1 MFFFFSLCQ
10 SGETETITHRLEE
23 AEKALALKQAHID
36 KLKEEVEQQRTLQET
51 IEVLTA
57 QVSRQKK
64 GNSYNSLLHKFF
76 GTYNVFFSLT
86 ESIFLFFWFVEKNA
100 ACADFK
106 CIKSLNVCG

>member
-1 MFFFFSLCQ
+1 MEWLHVRKLASSDGVSARQEKEAFNVFFCCVCIFFCQ
-10 SGETETITHRLEE
+10 SGETETLTHRLEE

-64 GNSYNSLLHKFF
+64 KPCSSFLHK
-76 GTYNVFFSLT
+76 
-86 ESIFLFFWFVEKNA
+86 
-100 ACADFK
+100 
-106 CIKSLNVCG
+106 CISHWYI